1 MSYKNFINVPIGN
14 FRFSFYEINPEK
26 VVVEYGEEKSLSKQ
40 ILFLNEKTIALAY
53 LNVLRFLRGEFL
65 PPFKQLFLPEGKK
78 KDTDLITGM
87 FYSFPF
93 EIKYLGLIENNMH
106 SYAISVPIGF
116 NGLKKEVVYRTIGV
130 EKSEKCSHLFL
141 RNMAYQLIEDFREGV
156 RTNNSEIYI
165 W

>member
-1 MSYKNFINVPIGN
+1 MSYKNFINIPIAN

-26 VVVEYGEEKSLSKQ
+26 VVVEYREEKSFFKQ

-53 LNVLRFLRGEFL
+53 LNTLRFLRGEFL
-65 PPFKQLFLPEGKK
+65 PPFKQLLLSEGKK
-78 KDTDLITGM
+78 KDSDVIIGM

-93 EIKYLGLIENNMH
+93 EIKYLGLVENDIH

-116 NGLKKEVVYRTIGV
+116 NSLKKEVVYGTIGI
-130 EKSEKCSHLFL
+130 EENQKCSDLFL
-141 RNMAYQLIEDFREGV
+141 RNKAYQLIEEFRESV